1 MLTVQHLSRLGPQ
14 GAIVSKGAGPPP
26 LVTGRRVKPI
36 IGEAWEIQYRV
47 GRRVGRGRGGTP
59 SLWKSTFFF
68 LLSLFSF
75 SSLPKVRST
84 SGLFGSAFVLHL
96 FLGYILCV
104 LFSALI
110 GPPSPTAPAMWP
122 GSPPASRP
130 PPLAPTLPAYGPC
143 LKALMH
149 WLCTYV
155 YILSLPRRN
164 AIKTSSTV
172 IQLPPRLDSNGPVT
186 VNGREKK

>member
-68 LLSLFSF
+68 LLFSFF

-84 SGLFGSAFVLHL
+84 SRLFGSAFVWHL
-96 FLGYILCV
+96 FLGYVLCV

-110 GPPSPTAPAMWP
+110 GPPSPAAPAH
-122 GSPPASRP
+122 GSPHTSRP
-130 PPLAPTLPAYGPC
+130 DPPGIWSVFKSSYALAVHLC
-143 LKALMH
+143 LR
-149 WLCTYV
+149 
-155 YILSLPRRN
+155 IISPSEERN
-164 AIKTSSTV
+164 
-172 IQLPPRLDSNGPVT
+172 
-186 VNGREKK
+186 

>member
-47 GRRVGRGRGGTP
+47 GRRVGRGRGVLHHCGNQ
-59 SLWKSTFFF
+59 LFFF
-68 LLSLFSF
+68 FF

-84 SGLFGSAFVLHL
+84 SRLFGSAFVLHL
-96 FLGYILCV
+96 FLGYV
-104 LFSALI
+104 LLRFVFRFNWPSLPSSSCHVARF
-110 GPPSPTAPAMWP
+110 PP
-122 GSPPASRP
+122 RLP
-130 PPLAPTLPAYGPC
+130 PPAPTLPAYGPC

-164 AIKTSSTV
+164 AIKTSSTA
-172 IQLPPRLDSNGPVT
+172 I
-186 VNGREKK
+186 